1 MTVELNPRRPHDCIQ
16 FMVDSADA
24 YAQACSA
31 VADIEN
37 GMKRTRALLMK
48 KSEAKTVSEREN
60 DAWAHQDM
68 VNLIAGYKE
77 AVYFQTL
84 LKTQLK
90 AAELA
95 VDVFRTLEASARR
108 EGRATQ

>member
-1 MTVELNPRRPHDCIQ
+1 MRELNPRKPHECIQ
-16 FMVDSADA
+16 FMVDVAEKYADA
-24 YAQACSA
+24 CAA

-37 GMKRTRALLMK
+37 GMKRTRAVLMK

-68 VNLIAGYKE
+68 LVLINGHRE
-77 AVYFQTL
+77 AIYLQTL

-108 EGRATQ
+108 EGRVTQ